1 MLQET
6 SFEYGVDWEGPIPA
20 DEYEGS
26 NNGEVPETAV
36 PICLDIIDFLDAI
49 DPLSYSDQYGIDL
62 YIRLLN
68 SITSDE

>member
-36 PICLDIIDFLDAI
+36 PICLDSIDFLDAI
-49 DPLSYSDQYGIDL
+49 
-62 YIRLLN
+62 
-68 SITSDE
+68 